1 MRGCISR
8 GSSGTQ
14 ACVFL
19 SGAAK
24 QRVERIPLKKNPNNK
39 QTLILAGISAGF
51 PEMTDIFQLVSEA
64 GKRTLPTLCQLS
76 ENDIGSIWANVS
88 VYIERQMT
96 LQKGVHLA
104 GLGTFTF
111 SQQKLDI
118 GSKFTMIQRPIFL
131 LAGKLAQSLGL
142 KQPRPVAAATHLPVV
157 QLNFTAVSQETP
169 FSRDVV
175 EGCVRETLLLLVRAL
190 ASEQIVTLPL
200 QGIGVLSFKNNKVR
214 MKFNRDFI
222 NAMDGSGRLHLA
234 FNNRPGSS
242 ASLMSG
248 GLSRLQRPQTANHIA
263 LPTVCSPQPDNKAG
277 DKEGWCLS
285 PAPDQRNAQEVS
297 QQRESKSHQTLQ
309 PAKMKAVNLSE
320 ELNPKPPMEATDKPT
335 TISPPE
341 VTPKLEEPHVNAGCS
356 GHARAGQ
363 ELCYLC
369 MQRAQRNVP
378 VYLRE
383 QQQTEEK
390 AQERLLLFKEL
401 QRDKQFMEKEQAKL
415 HEHREHA
422 KQVAAFNLQ
431 MSEKKEKT
439 YCPLYPTSFIFPAR
453 PLTPAR
459 RMKQNRYMNELQSQI
474 ESQRQH
480 KAQDQQNCLLM
491 EHLDQVQ
498 LVQEIALQKAQQLQ
512 QKQEKTKHYKKALDT
527 QVEDKKVTDLPEF
540 QPDKSGFSRC
550 ETPAANA
557 ESRERAQKQLF
568 QVNFS
573 VATQRK
579 KEELHNRQVQLEKE
593 REMLKHNQMELIL
606 DRINRFEKKRNISK
620 SLESEWSLSATLKH
634 QREEEERRFL
644 RSAGQLLVD
653 KLAQY
658 RRCCQC
664 KRRTSNSGETNIWK
678 DSHYLSGSQF
688 MI

>member
-1 MRGCISR
+1 
-8 GSSGTQ
+8 
-14 ACVFL
+14 
-19 SGAAK
+19 
-24 QRVERIPLKKNPNNK
+24 
-39 QTLILAGISAGF
+39 
-51 PEMTDIFQLVSEA
+51 
-64 GKRTLPTLCQLS
+64 
-76 ENDIGSIWANVS
+76 
-88 VYIERQMT
+88 
-96 LQKGVHLA
+96 
-104 GLGTFTF
+104 
-111 SQQKLDI
+111 
-118 GSKFTMIQRPIFL
+118 MIQRPIFL

-200 QGIGVLSFKNNKVR
+200 QGIGILSFKNNKVR

-277 DKEGWCLS
+277 DKEGWPS
-285 PAPDQRNAQEVS
+285 
-297 QQRESKSHQTLQ
+297 
-309 PAKMKAVNLSE
+309 
-320 ELNPKPPMEATDKPT
+320 

-341 VTPKLEEPHVNAGCS
+341 VTPKLEEPHVNVGCS
-356 GHARAGQ
+356 GHARAG
-363 ELCYLC
+363 
-369 MQRAQRNVP
+369 
-378 VYLRE
+378 
-383 QQQTEEK
+383 
-390 AQERLLLFKEL
+390 
-401 QRDKQFMEKEQAKL
+401 QAKL

-527 QVEDKKVTDLPEF
+527 QARKAIITSDHVEDKKVTDLPEF

-557 ESRERAQKQLF
+557 ESRERAQK
-568 QVNFS
+568 
-573 VATQRK
+573 RK